1 MTDGYMSKYDTIV
14 GVIVMVMIIVS
25 SVLFVKCEDNKYN
38 HCKYV
43 IIDSHKYKYHAISY
57 KVIGNSCISM
67 VNEDRKRVIICGQ
80 YTIEETK

>member
-43 IIDSHKYKYHAISY
+43 IIDSHKFKYHAISY
-57 KVIGNSCISM
+57 KAIDNSCISM